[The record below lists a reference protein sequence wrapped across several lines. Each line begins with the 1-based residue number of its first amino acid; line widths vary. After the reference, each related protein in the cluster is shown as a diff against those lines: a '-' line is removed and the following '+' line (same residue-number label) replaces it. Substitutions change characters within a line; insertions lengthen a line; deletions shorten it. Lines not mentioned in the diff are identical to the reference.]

1 MGNFAVRHEPEAD
14 IIRVHLQGR
23 IDSRNLKMATSK
35 LVEKMALCN
44 CHRFLIDHREV
55 KLSMSTVDLFYL
67 PMVAS
72 NIGVSHSS
80 RIAVVYSTHESDYR
94 FIENVGRNQGFNV
107 KIFTDM
113 DEGVKWLV
121 DPGGRSPK

>member
-1 MGNFAVRHEPEAD
+1 
-14 IIRVHLQGR
+14 
-23 IDSRNLKMATSK
+23 MATSK
-35 LVEKMALCN
+35 LVEEIAHCN

-72 NIGVSHSS
+72 NIGEPHSS
-80 RIAVVYSTHESDYR
+80 RIAIVYSTHEDDYR

-107 KIFTDM
+107 KVFRNM
-113 DEGVKWLV
+113 DEGVQWLV
-121 DPGGRSPK
+121 DPGPGIEVRKEEKGKRKLQPITMTGSCQTPIGNF